1 MAEIPSNLASS
12 AAQSG
17 VQSQE
22 VARARDASR
31 ANTSAAVDRQ
41 VRSVEEAG
49 TTVDTEDADNQVF
62 TDAEGSGGQGRSF
75 EEGTSA
81 EGGQGEEASDSG
93 ITKDDEGQL
102 HLDLEA

>member
-17 VQSQE
+17 VQSRE
-22 VARARDASR
+22 VARGGDAAR

-49 TTVDTEDADNQVF
+49 ATVDTEDADSQVF

-75 EEGTSA
+75 EEGTA
-81 EGGQGEEASDSG
+81 GEGGQGKGASDGG
-93 ITKDDEGQL
+93 ITKDDEGRL

>member
-17 VQSQE
+17 VQSRE

-49 TTVDTEDADNQVF
+49 TTVDTEDADSQVF
-62 TDAEGSGGQGRSF
+62 SDAEGSGSQGRSF
-75 EEGTSA
+75 EEGTAA
-81 EGGQGEEASDSG
+81 EGGQGEGASDNG
-93 ITKDDEGQL
+93 ITRDDEGHL